1 MKKTCRKILVPLAVA
16 LALMGGAV
24 GLYSYGYSIGWAQV
38 AQADTPVVLLDAG
51 PDPAAEPGVP
61 VVILPATPASPCL
74 DPDGPTGLQP
84 CGPIPSVLDQ
94 PSETW
99 TAARYYWQV
108 GGWPFTV
115 FVIVGVAAVA
125 VVFLRPRDKDGDG
138 TPDPEGAKGVAWAI
152 AGAVLMVSVPL
163 LGWTLKR
170 AGVDVG
176 AAGSGEAVAVAVVS
190 AVGVAMGLVARALG
204 LKMPAVR

>member
-1 MKKTCRKILVPLAVA
+1 MISRALRPLLIPLALFVFA
-16 LALMGGAV
+16 GVTAYSLASVRYAR
-24 GLYSYGYSIGWAQV
+24 
-38 AQADTPVVLLDAG
+38 ADDPVLLDAG
-51 PDPAAEPGVP
+51 PGAVEPDVP
-61 VVILPATPASPCL
+61 IVILPATPASPCL
-74 DPDGPTGLQP
+74 DPDGPTGLAP
-84 CGPIPSVLDQ
+84 CGPIPGILDQ

-115 FVIVGVAAVA
+115 FVLIGVAGVA
-125 VVFLRPRDKDGDG
+125 VVYLRPRDKDGDG

-163 LGWTLKR
+163 LGWTLRR

-176 AAGSGEAVAVAVVS
+176 AAGSGEAVAVAGVS
-190 AVGVAMGLVARALG
+190 AAGVALGLVARALG
-204 LKMPAVR
+204 LKLPAVR

>member
-1 MKKTCRKILVPLAVA
+1 MISRTIRPLLLPLALFVFAGVVA
-16 LALMGGAV
+16 FHLASVRYAR
-24 GLYSYGYSIGWAQV
+24 
-38 AQADTPVVLLDAG
+38 ADDPVLLDAG
-51 PDPAAEPGVP
+51 PGAVAEPANVP
-61 VVILPATPASPCL
+61 VVVLPATPASPCL

-84 CGPIPSVLDQ
+84 CGPIPGILDQ
-94 PSETW
+94 PNETW

-115 FVIVGVAAVA
+115 FVLIGVAGVA
-125 VVFLRPRDKDGDG
+125 VVYLRPRDKDGDG

-163 LGWTLKR
+163 LGWTLQR
-170 AGVDVG
+170 AGIDVG

>member
-1 MKKTCRKILVPLAVA
+1 MISRTLRPFVFPLALFLFAAIAAFLLASFRYARADESDVVA
-16 LALMGGAV
+16 
-24 GLYSYGYSIGWAQV
+24 V
-38 AQADTPVVLLDAG
+38 AEPAADAPVV
-51 PDPAAEPGVP
+51 V
-61 VVILPATPASPCL
+61 LPATPASPCL

-84 CGPIPSVLDQ
+84 CGPIPSVLEQ
-94 PSETW
+94 PRETW

-115 FVIVGVAAVA
+115 FLLIGLSGVA
-125 VVFLRPRDKDGDG
+125 VVYLRPRDKDGDG
-138 TPDPEGAKGVAWAI
+138 TPDPEGAKGVVWAI